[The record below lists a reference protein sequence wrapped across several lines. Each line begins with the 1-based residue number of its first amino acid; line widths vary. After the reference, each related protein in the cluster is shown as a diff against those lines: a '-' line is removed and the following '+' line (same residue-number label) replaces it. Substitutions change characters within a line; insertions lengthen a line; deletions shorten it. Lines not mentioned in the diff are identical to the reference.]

1 MVDSFHVQKNPR
13 KHIHENKNINQIN
26 MIRKKEERNGP
37 IVIDLTGPDG
47 NAYALMAYATRFAK
61 QLDLDDKVIIKE
73 MSSGDYEN
81 LLQVFDRYFGGFVI
95 LER

>member
-1 MVDSFHVQKNPR
+1 
-13 KHIHENKNINQIN
+13 
-26 MIRKKEERNGP
+26 MIRKKQERNGP

-61 QLDLDDKVIIKE
+61 QYGLDEKVIIKE
-73 MSSGDYEN
+73 MTSGDYEN
-81 LLQVFDRYFGGFVI
+81 LLKVFDRYFGGFVI